1 MERYLKLRDQNQ
13 FSCVCLH
20 GDRPPKERNGNLQM
34 FKEKNVK
41 FLICTDV
48 AARGLDIK
56 GVPFVINVTLPDE
69 RANYV
74 HRIGRVGRADRLV
87 YTLSVRYMDVKRIF
101 GCC

>member
-1 MERYLKLRDQNQ
+1 MKSKDAIE

-20 GDRPPKERNGNLQM
+20 SDRAPKERTNNLLA
-34 FKEKNVK
+34 FKNRKVK

-69 RANYV
+69 KANYV
-74 HRIGRVGRADRLV
+74 HRIGRVGRAER
-87 YTLSVRYMDVKRIF
+87 
-101 GCC
+101 

>member
-1 MERYLKLRDQNQ
+1 MERYLKERDRDQ

-20 GDRPPKERNGNLQM
+20 SDRQAKERTGNLQM
-34 FKEKNVK
+34 FKEKQAK

-69 RANYV
+69 RSNYV
-74 HRIGRVGRADRLV
+74 HRIGRVGRADR
-87 YTLSVRYMDVKRIF
+87 
-101 GCC
+101 

>member
-1 MERYLKLRDQNQ
+1 MERYITSRDPKK

-20 GDRPPKERNGNLQM
+20 GDRSPKERNSNLQM
-34 FKEKNVK
+34 FKDKQAK

-69 RANYV
+69 KANYV
-74 HRIGRVGRADRLV
+74 HRIGRVGRADR
-87 YTLSVRYMDVKRIF
+87 YYQITF
-101 GCC
+101 